1 MKMTPALRA
10 ITIGTAALWG
20 VLLVTGVYG
29 LFFYRP
35 TAAAAYADME
45 VLRGEVTLGLIV
57 RWVHRTAAWLV
68 LLLTAA
74 GVIAAAVQSGWR
86 QASPWVVL
94 VPLTL
99 AMSFTGY
106 LLPWDQLALWAV
118 TVGTNMT
125 GFTPVFGDNVRFVLL
140 DGVEVSTATLRT
152 WLLIHVLLLPLLAA
166 LVVGIAARV
175 SHRNQAAAITTSEEL
190 T

>member
-1 MKMTPALRA
+1 MQMTPALRA

-20 VLLVTGVYG
+20 ILLVTGVYG
-29 LFFYRP
+29 VFFYRP

-45 VLRGEVTLGLIV
+45 VLRSEVTLGLIT
-57 RWVHRTAAWLV
+57 RWIHRTAAWLV

-74 GVIAAAVQSGWR
+74 GVVTAAVQSGWR
-86 QASPWVVL
+86 RASPWAVL
-94 VPLTL
+94 IPLTS
-99 AMSFTGY
+99 AMGFTGF
-106 LLPWDQLALWAV
+106 LLPWNQLALWSI

-140 DGVEVSTATLRT
+140 DGMEVSTTTLRT
-152 WLLIHVLLLPLLAA
+152 WLLIHILLLPLLAA
-166 LVVGIAARV
+166 LVVGIAALV
-175 SHRNQAAAITTSEEL
+175 SRRNRTAATTTSEEL